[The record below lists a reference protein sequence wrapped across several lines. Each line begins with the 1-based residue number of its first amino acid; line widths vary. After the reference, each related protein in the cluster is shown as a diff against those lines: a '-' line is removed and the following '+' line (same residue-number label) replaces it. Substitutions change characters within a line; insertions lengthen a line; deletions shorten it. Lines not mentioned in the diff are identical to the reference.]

1 MIAGRRREDEVSKKQ
16 IVALALGAAGSLM
29 LATMAHSAE
38 IKVLS
43 TQATEEAYRELVPQF
58 EKASGHK
65 VTTTFTGT
73 LDANKRLAAGETYD
87 LLIMSAP
94 SIDEHIKTGRVVS
107 GSRVDLAKSGVGVGV
122 KAGAPKPDIST
133 TEALKKALL
142 AARSIGYSTGPSGV
156 YMVGVFQR
164 MGIADGI
171 GGKFK
176 QTPTGVFVGSIIA
189 NGEAEIGFQQVS
201 ELSHFR
207 GVDYV
212 GPLPAD
218 IQRFTTFSS
227 GILAGAKEADAAKAL
242 VKFITA
248 PEAASASRSGAWNR
262 ADARGART
270 PARALRTCCR
280 KRRRD
285 EIMRIARSVLLF
297 Q

>member
-1 MIAGRRREDEVSKKQ
+1 MKSRLIIATTGALLAAS
-16 IVALALGAAGSLM
+16 VAQA
-29 LATMAHSAE
+29 AE

-87 LLIMSAP
+87 LIIMSGP
-94 SIDEHIKTGRVVS
+94 SIDEHIKGGKVVS
-107 GSRVDLAKSGVGVGV
+107 GSRVDVAKSGVGVGV

-133 TEALKKALL
+133 VEALKKTLL
-142 AARSIGYSTGPSGV
+142 AAKSIGYSTGPSGNYV
-156 YMVGVFQR
+156 VGLFQR
-164 MGIADGI
+164 MAIADEV
-171 GGKFK
+171 KPKLK

-189 NGEAEIGFQQVS
+189 SGEAEIGFQQVS
-201 ELSHFR
+201 ELSHFA

-218 IQRFTTFSS
+218 VQYITVFAS
-227 GILAGAKEADAAKAL
+227 GIATGAKEADAAKAL

-248 PEAASASRSGAWNR
+248 PAAAA
-262 ADARGART
+262 AFKKRGME
-270 PARALRTCCR
+270 PG
-280 KRRRD
+280 
-285 EIMRIARSVLLF
+285 
-297 Q
+297 